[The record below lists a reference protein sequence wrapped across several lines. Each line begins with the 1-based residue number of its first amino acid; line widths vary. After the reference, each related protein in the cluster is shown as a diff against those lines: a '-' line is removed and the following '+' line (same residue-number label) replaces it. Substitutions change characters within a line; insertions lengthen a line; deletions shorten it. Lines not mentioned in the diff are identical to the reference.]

1 MELSDLPQSGADVRH
16 ELQALAQENRALR
29 DALEESRLACE
40 KAQATLAQS
49 AAYNKRVYQDS
60 PVPIVII
67 DPVVGIVDCN
77 MAAVRIY
84 GFTQREQVLG
94 KMPLDFSADVQY
106 DGTDTQ
112 TAGAEITRSIFEHGI
127 ANFLWRARR
136 ANGDIFDAEVN
147 LMAFDCGGRIL
158 LRFTVEDVSEKRR
171 ARQEID
177 SQQAEIRK
185 LLEEQQVI
193 FENAPN
199 GICFTADGIIRRVS
213 KRLCENMGSSA
224 RMSSGSPCP
233 GACFAP
239 TKAIVPLPRLLRRC

>member
-112 TAGAEITRSIFEHGI
+112 TA
-127 ANFLWRARR
+127 AN
-136 ANGDIFDAEVN
+136 
-147 LMAFDCGGRIL
+147 CSPS
-158 LRFTVEDVSEKRR
+158 T
-171 ARQEID
+171 
-177 SQQAEIRK
+177 
-185 LLEEQQVI
+185 
-193 FENAPN
+193 
-199 GICFTADGIIRRVS
+199 TA
-213 KRLCENMGSSA
+213 
-224 RMSSGSPCP
+224 
-233 GACFAP
+233 
-239 TKAIVPLPRLLRRC
+239 